1 MVEAQDFQEEQKN
14 NESSDLLVNNGN
26 ADEASD
32 ADPVNQPSSFYSQ
45 IPFSSQQMLN
55 GAKAADGDEE
65 GQNLHLF
72 QMMGLLHNEKMAPEL
87 LPFQFSLIETL
98 LRLISNREQMIE
110 QSNSVDVDDRF
121 TINIYRM
128 ELERV
133 KFVMKSYLRVRLAK
147 IERNLIYIIE
157 KDRSELL
164 SEAEK
169 IFAFNILENRKKH
182 FQQSF
187 FEKVPKE
194 LNVLE

>member
-1 MVEAQDFQEEQKN
+1 
-14 NESSDLLVNNGN
+14 
-26 ADEASD
+26 
-32 ADPVNQPSSFYSQ
+32 
-45 IPFSSQQMLN
+45 MLK
-55 GAKAADGDEE
+55 GAKAGDGDEP
-65 GQNLHLF
+65 GLNLHLF

-110 QSNSVDVDDRF
+110 QTTSVDVDDRF
-121 TINIYRM
+121 TVNIYRM

-182 FQQSF
+182 F
-187 FEKVPKE
+187 
-194 LNVLE
+194 

>member
-1 MVEAQDFQEEQKN
+1 M
-14 NESSDLLVNNGN
+14 
-26 ADEASD
+26 
-32 ADPVNQPSSFYSQ
+32 
-45 IPFSSQQMLN
+45 
-55 GAKAADGDEE
+55 
-65 GQNLHLF
+65 
-72 QMMGLLHNEKMAPEL
+72 
-87 LPFQFSLIETL
+87 
-98 LRLISNREQMIE
+98 
-110 QSNSVDVDDRF
+110 
-121 TINIYRM
+121 NIYKM

>member
-1 MVEAQDFQEEQKN
+1 
-14 NESSDLLVNNGN
+14 
-26 ADEASD
+26 
-32 ADPVNQPSSFYSQ
+32 
-45 IPFSSQQMLN
+45 
-55 GAKAADGDEE
+55 
-65 GQNLHLF
+65 
-72 QMMGLLHNEKMAPEL
+72 MGLLHNEKMAPEL

-182 FQQSF
+182 F
-187 FEKVPKE
+187 
-194 LNVLE
+194 